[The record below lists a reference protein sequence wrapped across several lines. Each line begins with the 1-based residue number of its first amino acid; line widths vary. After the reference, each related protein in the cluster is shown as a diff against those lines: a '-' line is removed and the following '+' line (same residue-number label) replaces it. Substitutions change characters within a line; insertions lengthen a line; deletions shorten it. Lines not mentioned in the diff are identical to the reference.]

1 MTRQQDERNIR
12 ISGPLTALSVTAAI
26 KADQL
31 QVRINQGF
39 ALPSMQVHDQI
50 AEVSNEVNEALRSY
64 IKQLEKAQTKM
75 NNLIRQNTGNRGQQ
89 NNRRQASAG
98 NQDQK
103 KAGGKASPA
112 KATPQPASTGSTATK
127 PTAEAKPPKSRAK
140 KAAAKGADK
149 SEATAGAEAKVAS
162 AS

>member
-50 AEVSNEVNEALRSY
+50 SEVSNEVNEALRSY

-89 NNRRQASAG
+89 NNRRQASSG
-98 NQDQK
+98 TQDQK
-103 KAGGKASPA
+103 KAGGQPAPAKASPKPAATGTTAA
-112 KATPQPASTGSTATK
+112 KPP
-127 PTAEAKPPKSRAK
+127 AEAKPAKSKAK
-140 KAAAKGADK
+140 KAPAKGVDK
-149 SEATAGAEAKVAS
+149 TTAPAGAEAKVAS
-162 AS
+162 AG